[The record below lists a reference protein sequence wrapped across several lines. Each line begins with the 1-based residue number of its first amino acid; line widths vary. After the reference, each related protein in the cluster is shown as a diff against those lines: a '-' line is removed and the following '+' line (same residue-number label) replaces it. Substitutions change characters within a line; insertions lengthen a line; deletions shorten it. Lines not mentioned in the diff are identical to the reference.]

1 MKIIAL
7 DPGKEKIG
15 YAIFNGDKVVEKGI
29 FPIDKLADFMIKF
42 KTMERVVLGKGTG
55 WKAIY
60 KFMEEKGLKEKV
72 VLIEERGTT
81 EEAKRR
87 YFEEEKRKGLIWLVR
102 KWLNLPARP
111 VDDLSAQIIGERFL
125 KTIDQ
130 DEERFKI

>member
-15 YAIFNGDKVVEKGI
+15 YAIFNGGEVVEKGI
-29 FPIDKLADFMIKF
+29 LHIDKLEDFMVKF
-42 KTMERVVLGKGTG
+42 KGMERIVLGRGTG

-60 KFMEEKGLKEKV
+60 KLLEGKGLKEKV

-87 YFEEEKRKGLIWLVR
+87 YFKEGKVKGLIWLIR
-102 KWLNLPARP
+102 KWLNLPDRP

-125 KTIDQ
+125 KN
-130 DEERFKI
+130 

>member
-15 YAIFNGDKVVEKGI
+15 YAIFNGGEVVEKGI
-29 FPIDKLADFMIKF
+29 LHIDKLEDFMVKF
-42 KTMERVVLGKGTG
+42 KEMERIVLGRGTG

-60 KFMEEKGLKEKV
+60 KLLEEKGLKEKV
-72 VLIEERGTT
+72 VLMEERGTT

-87 YFEEEKRKGLIWLVR
+87 YFKEGKGKGLIWLIR
-102 KWLNLPARP
+102 KWLNLPDRP

-125 KTIDQ
+125 KN
-130 DEERFKI
+130 

>member
-29 FPIDKLADFMIKF
+29 LHIDKLEDFMVKF
-42 KTMERVVLGKGTG
+42 KEMERIVLGRGTG

-60 KFMEEKGLKEKV
+60 KFLEEKGLKEKV

-81 EEAKRR
+81 EEARRR
-87 YFEEEKRKGLIWLVR
+87 YFEERKGKGLIWLIR
-102 KWLNLPARP
+102 KWLNLPDRP
-111 VDDLSAQIIGERFL
+111 LDDLSAQIIGERFL
-125 KTIDQ
+125 KNVD
-130 DEERFKI
+130 

>member
-15 YAIFNGDKVVEKGI
+15 YAIFNGGEVVEKGI
-29 FPIDKLADFMIKF
+29 LHIDKLADFMIKF
-42 KTMERVVLGKGTG
+42 KEMERIVLGRGTG

-60 KFMEEKGLKEKV
+60 KLLEEKGLKEKV

-81 EEAKRR
+81 EEARRR
-87 YFEEEKRKGLIWLVR
+87 YFEEGKGKGLIWLIR
-102 KWLNLPARP
+102 KWLNLPDRP

-125 KTIDQ
+125 KN
-130 DEERFKI
+130 

>member
-7 DPGKEKIG
+7 DPGKGKIG

-29 FPIDKLADFMIKF
+29 FLLDRLADFMIKF
-42 KTMERVVLGKGTG
+42 KEMERIVLGRGTG

-60 KFMEEKGLKEKV
+60 KFLEEKGLKEKV

-87 YFEEEKRKGLIWLVR
+87 YFEEEKKKGLIWLVR
-102 KWLNLPARP
+102 KWLNLPDRP
-111 VDDLSAQIIGERFL
+111 LDDLSAQIIGERFL
-125 KTIDQ
+125 KTID
-130 DEERFKI
+130 

>member
-15 YAIFNGDKVVEKGI
+15 YAIFNGGEVVEKGI
-29 FPIDKLADFMIKF
+29 FLLDRLVDFMIKF
-42 KTMERVVLGKGTG
+42 KEMERIVLGRGTG

-60 KFMEEKGLKEKV
+60 KFLEEKGLKEKV

-87 YFEEEKRKGLIWLVR
+87 YFEERKGKGLIWLVR
-102 KWLNLPARP
+102 KWLNLPDRP
-111 VDDLSAQIIGERFL
+111 LDDLSAQIIGERFL
-125 KTIDQ
+125 KTID
-130 DEERFKI
+130 

>member
-15 YAIFNGDKVVEKGI
+15 YAIFNGGEVVEKGI
-29 FPIDKLADFMIKF
+29 LHIDKLEDFMIKF
-42 KTMERVVLGKGTG
+42 KEVERIVLGRGTG

-60 KFMEEKGLKEKV
+60 KLLEEKGLKEKV

-87 YFEEEKRKGLIWLVR
+87 YFGEGKG
-102 KWLNLPARP
+102 K
-111 VDDLSAQIIGERFL
+111 G
-125 KTIDQ
+125 
-130 DEERFKI
+130 

>member
-29 FPIDKLADFMIKF
+29 LLIDKLADFLIKF
-42 KTMERVVLGKGTG
+42 MEMERIVLGRGTG

-60 KFMEEKGLKEKV
+60 KFLEEKGLKEKV

-87 YFEEEKRKGLIWLVR
+87 YFEERKGKGLIWLVR
-102 KWLNLPARP
+102 KWLNLPDRP
-111 VDDLSAQIIGERFL
+111 LDDLSAQIIGERFL
-125 KTIDQ
+125 KNVD
-130 DEERFKI
+130 